1 MINVIDVFML
11 IFVFGNLIVAL
22 ISLVVFIAINV
33 KKITI
38 PNFDRVKWLFFKI

>member
-1 MINVIDVFML
+1 MINVIDVLML

-33 KKITI
+33 KK
-38 PNFDRVKWLFFKI
+38 NNHS